1 MCSCLMDTEG
11 QTGQASPLLFQQHH
25 VTMLMMS
32 SLPRGLLWQWRQV
45 MARTT
50 SDSRTAVAV
59 TTRAKEASMLGLR
72 TGMKGGG
79 RSCTGQRTEGGGQ
92 ETKTTKSLWGQLL
105 FLEPGSRTWSWSPV
119 LEPGAGTRSW
129 NQLMEPGPRTRSWNQ
144 VSGGVSEPRTGRD
157 TGSAAGNVGQMLS
170 VHRRAAS

>member
-45 MARTT
+45 TAKTT

-72 TGMKGGG
+72 TGMKKGGH
-79 RSCTGQRTEGGGQ
+79 SCTGQRTEGGGGDKDNKVSMGTASVSGTWFQ
-92 ETKTTKSLWGQLL
+92 NLVLEPGPGTRHCNQV
-105 FLEPGSRTWSWSPV
+105 LEPGS
-119 LEPGAGTRSW
+119 GAQS
-129 NQLMEPGPRTRSWNQ
+129 
-144 VSGGVSEPRTGRD
+144 
-157 TGSAAGNVGQMLS
+157 
-170 VHRRAAS
+170 